1 MQVFRVLI
9 IFDHDGVNLYSSIEQ
24 IEPTVSQKKF
34 FLFINSESHYELYK
48 KASYSFHSDSGS
60 CKLILKERKKFS
72 ENTGLRYYTWKPL
85 KWRIIVKHEKQN

>member
-24 IEPTVSQKKF
+24 IEPTVPQKKF

-48 KASYSFHSDSGS
+48 KALYSFHGNLGS
-60 CKLILKERKKFS
+60 CKLILRKKFS